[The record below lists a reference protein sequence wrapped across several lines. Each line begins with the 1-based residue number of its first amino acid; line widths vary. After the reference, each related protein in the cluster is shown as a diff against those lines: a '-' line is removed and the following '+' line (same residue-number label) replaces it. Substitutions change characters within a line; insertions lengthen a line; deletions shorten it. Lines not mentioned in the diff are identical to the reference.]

1 MLTSLLRRAC
11 LVSLLVLSPSLA
23 LAQSFPSGPVTIVV
37 PYSAGGLTDGLAR
50 ALSARLA
57 ERWKQSVVVENRAGG
72 GTVIGNAAVARAP
85 ADGHTLLMTS
95 FGFVT
100 SQFLVP
106 NLPYQPQ
113 DLAPLALVATA
124 PSVLYVHP
132 SVPANTIGE
141 LVQYM
146 KSSKTPMTFASSG
159 NGSSP
164 HIAAELFSTM
174 VGAEITHVPYRGN
187 GPAITDLLGGQ
198 VQALFDSVA
207 TLAHVKTGKLKALGV
222 ATMETAPQ
230 APDLTPIARAGV
242 PALAQ
247 FSSGSWFGLLLP
259 QATPRAVQDQLA
271 RDIRAVLETAGMRE
285 AIVNG
290 GVQPVLNTQAEF
302 ASYLQAEALKWGRI
316 IKDKNI
322 RAQ

>member
-1 MLTSLLRRAC
+1 MLKSSLRRAC
-11 LVSLLVLSPSLA
+11 LIGLIGLA
-23 LAQSFPSGPVTIVV
+23 PTLGFAQTFPTGPVTIVV

-57 ERWKQSVVVENRAGG
+57 ERWKQPVVVENRTGA

-85 ADGHTLLMTS
+85 ADGHTMLMTS

-106 NLPYQPQ
+106 NLPYKPQELQP
-113 DLAPLALVATA
+113 LVILATA

-132 SVPANTIGE
+132 SVPANSIPE
-141 LVQYM
+141 LFQYM
-146 KSSKTPMTFASSG
+146 KSQKIPMTFASSG

-164 HIAAELFSTM
+164 HIAAELFASM
-174 VGAEITHVPYRGN
+174 VGVDITHVPYRGN

-222 ATMETAPQ
+222 ASLETAPQ
-230 APDLTPIARAGV
+230 ATELTPIALAGV
-242 PALAQ
+242 PELAN
-247 FSSGSWFGLLLP
+247 FSSGSWFGMLLP
-259 QATPRAVQDQLA
+259 AATPRDIQDRLYT
-271 RDIRAVLETAGMRE
+271 DIRAVLETPSMRE
-285 AIVNG
+285 AIVKG
-290 GVQPVLNTQAEF
+290 GVQPVLLSQAEF
-302 ASYLQAEALKWGRI
+302 AIYLQDEATKWGRI